1 MRNRFKFS
9 EEQKQ
14 NIKEAIADLET
25 HSSGEIVPYFTH
37 RSDEYFEARW
47 KCAVLLSVFGALLLA
62 IASYTWMLPFAVTPL
77 EDAIYIGILMLIGFF
92 IPVIFPSTIRFFLS
106 EDSLHARVMSRA
118 MSVFLQEEIFK
129 TRDRTGVL
137 IYVSELEHEVVVL
150 ADSGINAK
158 VTSEDWQN
166 VTSLV
171 TEGIKEKQV
180 DKGLINAIAACKK
193 LLLQNGF
200 TVRPDDTNEL
210 SDELRI
216 D

>member
-14 NIKEAIADLET
+14 QIKEAIKDLES

-37 RSDEYFEARW
+37 NSDDYFEARW
-47 KCAVLLSVFGALLLA
+47 KSAVLLSVFGALLLA

-77 EDAIYIGILMLIGFF
+77 EDAIFIGVLMLIGFF
-92 IPVIFPSTIRFFLS
+92 IPVVIPAAVRFLLS
-106 EDSLHARVMSRA
+106 EDTLHLRVMNRA
-118 MSVFLQEEIFK
+118 MSIFLQEEVFK

-137 IYVSELEHEVVVL
+137 IYISELEHEVVVL

-158 VTSEDWQN
+158 VASEDWQN
-166 VTSLV
+166 ITQLV
-171 TEGIKEKQV
+171 IDGIKDRQV
-180 DKGLINAIAACKK
+180 DKGLINAINACKK
-193 LLLQNGF
+193 LLLENGF
-200 TVRPDDTNEL
+200 TVRSDDTNEL
-210 SDELRI
+210 SDELRL